1 MNPVTSTDGR
11 ERGSPRTA
19 RVLLRDE
26 RVALVAPLE
35 PSDRER
41 YLAGLERASPNSLFK
56 RFLAPVARL
65 TESQLRYLLSV
76 DHRDHEA
83 LLAVDEASGDAVGVA
98 RFVRL
103 GEGSDVAEAAVIVV
117 DPWQGVGLGKAL
129 GALLAQRAR
138 ELGISRFEATL
149 LLENKAMMG
158 LLRSLGPVRT
168 VGREGAAAVVTV
180 DLPDAGIG
188 EHMAGVLRAAATGE
202 LEAALLTDELPAA
215 E

>member
-1 MNPVTSTDGR
+1 M
-11 ERGSPRTA
+11 
-19 RVLLRDE
+19 VLSDR

-35 PSDRER
+35 PTDRER
-41 YLAGLERASPNSLFK
+41 YLAGLERASPDSLFK

-65 TESQLRYLLSV
+65 TESQLRYFLSV

-83 LLAVDEASGDAVGVA
+83 LLAVDESSGEAVGVA

-117 DPWQGVGLGKAL
+117 DPWQGVGLGKSL
-129 GALLAQRAR
+129 SGLLAGRAR
-138 ELGISRFEATL
+138 ELGIARFEATL

-180 DLPDAGIG
+180 DLPGAGIG
-188 EHMAGVLRAAATGE
+188 EQMAGVLRAAATGE
-202 LEAALLTDELPAA
+202 VEAALPTAELPVVD
-215 E
+215 

>member
-1 MNPVTSTDGR
+1 VTPATSADGQ
-11 ERGSPRTA
+11 RGSPRTA

-41 YLAGLERASPNSLFK
+41 YLAGLERASPDSLFK
-56 RFLAPVARL
+56 RFLAPVPRL
-65 TESQLRYLLSV
+65 TESQVRYFLSV

-83 LLAVDEASGDAVGVA
+83 LLAVDESSGDAVGVA

-103 GEGSDVAEAAVIVV
+103 GEGSEVAEAAVIVV
-117 DPWQGVGLGKAL
+117 DPWQGVGLGKAI

-138 ELGISRFEATL
+138 ELGILRFEATL

-168 VGREGAAAVVTV
+168 VGREGAAAIVTV

-202 LEAALLTDELPAA
+202 LEAALPADEPPVA
-215 E
+215 